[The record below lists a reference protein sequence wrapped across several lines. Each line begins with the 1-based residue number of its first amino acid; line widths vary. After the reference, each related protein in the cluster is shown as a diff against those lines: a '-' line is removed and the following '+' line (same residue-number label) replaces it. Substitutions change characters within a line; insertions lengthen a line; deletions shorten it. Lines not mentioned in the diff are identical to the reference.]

1 VRIRLILSF
10 LLVISLS
17 LIGVSLLVRQN
28 AQQELQTF
36 LGRGGLIGA
45 ESLAAELE
53 AWYQMNGSWN
63 GAEALM
69 PHNEPGTGEGGTGGA
84 GAGGPQQGLRRLIQ
98 IRLANANGIILYD
111 PLNPNAVGS
120 TILVE
125 PSSIPLIVDG
135 KTVGYLLPQE
145 DSYAQENAQFEERF
159 LERINAASLAA
170 AAISGSVALVLALL
184 LAYFLI
190 QPVNVLIGAT
200 EKIAHGDLSYRVAIK
215 KPKELA
221 RLGATFNAMAG
232 ELEQADLRRKNL
244 TSDIAHELRT
254 PLAVQQAHLEALA
267 DGVFALTKENLDPIQ
282 EQNSLLTRLVEDLR
296 LITLADAGEL
306 QMDLQPVDM
315 RALVSSVVEQF
326 SAKAKEKLIA
336 IQTDLQACR
345 TVQADPQRL
354 QQILH
359 NLLQNAV
366 RYTPEKGV
374 ITIQVACSQH
384 KLTCSVRDAGPGIPL
399 ASLPFIF
406 DRFYRAERARAKAD
420 GGTGLGLAIARN
432 LAQAH
437 GGSLTARN
445 HPQGG
450 AEFILTLPLGST
462 APQQFS

>member
-1 VRIRLILSF
+1 MRIRLIVSF
-10 LLVISLS
+10 LLVIFLS
-17 LIGVSLLVRQN
+17 LLGVSLLVRQN
-28 AQQELQTF
+28 AQQEVQTF

-45 ESLAAELE
+45 ESLALELE
-53 AWYQMNGSWN
+53 EWYQTYGSWN
-63 GAEALM
+63 GAEVLM
-69 PHNEPGTGEGGTGGA
+69 PHNEAGAGEGGTGGA
-84 GAGGPQQGLRRLIQ
+84 GSGGPQQGQRRLIQ
-98 IRLANANGIILYD
+98 IRLADANGSILYD
-111 PLNPNAVGS
+111 PLDVDAIGS
-120 TILVE
+120 SIAMDT
-125 PSSIPLIVDG
+125 SSIPLTVDG
-135 KTVGYLLPQE
+135 RIVGYLLPQE

-190 QPVNVLIGAT
+190 QPVNLLIGAT
-200 EKIAHGDLSYRVAIK
+200 EKIAHGDLSYRVAIR

-221 RLGATFNAMAG
+221 RLGATFNAMAA
-232 ELEQADLRRKNL
+232 ELEQADRRRKNL

-267 DGVFALTKENLDPIQ
+267 DGVFALSKENLDPIQ
-282 EQNSLLTRLVEDLR
+282 EQNNLLTRLVEDLR

-315 RALVSSVVEQF
+315 RALVSGVVEQF
-326 SAKAKEKLIA
+326 SAKAKEKQIA
-336 IQTDLQACR
+336 IQTDLQDCQ

-359 NLLQNAV
+359 NLLQNGV
-366 RYTPEKGV
+366 RYTPEKGE
-374 ITIQVACSQH
+374 IMIRVACSQH
-384 KLTCSVRDAGPGIPL
+384 DLTCSMRDSGPGIPE

-406 DRFYRAERARAKAD
+406 DRFYRPERARTKAD

-450 AEFILTLPLGST
+450 AEFILTLPLGSAAT
-462 APQQFS
+462 

>member
-1 VRIRLILSF
+1 MRIRLIVSF
-10 LLVISLS
+10 LLVIFLS
-17 LIGVSLLVRQN
+17 LLGVSLLVRQN
-28 AQQELQTF
+28 AQQEVQTF

-45 ESLAAELE
+45 ESLALELE
-53 AWYQMNGSWN
+53 EWYQTYGSWN
-63 GAEALM
+63 GAEVLM
-69 PHNEPGTGEGGTGGA
+69 PHNEAGAGEGGTGGA
-84 GAGGPQQGLRRLIQ
+84 GSGGPQQGQRRLIQ
-98 IRLANANGIILYD
+98 IRLADANGSILYD
-111 PLNPNAVGS
+111 PLDVDAIGS
-120 TILVE
+120 SIAMDT
-125 PSSIPLIVDG
+125 SSIPLTVDG
-135 KTVGYLLPQE
+135 RIVGYLLPQE

-190 QPVNVLIGAT
+190 QPVNLLSGAT
-200 EKIAHGDLSYRVAIK
+200 EKIAHGDLSYRVAIR

-221 RLGATFNAMAG
+221 RLGATFNAIAA
-232 ELEQADLRRKNL
+232 ELEQADRRRKNL
-244 TSDIAHELRT
+244 TPDIAHELRT

-267 DGVFALTKENLDPIQ
+267 DGVFALSKENLDPIQ
-282 EQNSLLTRLVEDLR
+282 EQNNLLTRLVEDLR

-315 RALVSSVVEQF
+315 RALVSGVVEQF
-326 SAKAKEKLIA
+326 SAKAKEKQIA
-336 IQTDLQACR
+336 IQTDLQDCQ

-359 NLLQNAV
+359 NLLQNGV
-366 RYTPEKGV
+366 RYTPEKGE
-374 ITIQVACSQH
+374 IMIRVACSQH
-384 KLTCSVRDAGPGIPL
+384 DLTCSMRDSGPGIPE

-406 DRFYRAERARAKAD
+406 DRFYRAERARTKAD

-450 AEFILTLPLGST
+450 AEFILTLPLGSAAT
-462 APQQFS
+462 

>member
-1 VRIRLILSF
+1 MRIRLIVSF
-10 LLVISLS
+10 LLVIFLS
-17 LIGVSLLVRQN
+17 LLGVSLLVRQN
-28 AQQELQTF
+28 AQQEVQTF

-45 ESLAAELE
+45 ESLALELE
-53 AWYQMNGSWN
+53 EWYQTYGSWN
-63 GAEALM
+63 GAEVLM
-69 PHNEPGTGEGGTGGA
+69 PHNEAGAGEGGTGGA
-84 GAGGPQQGLRRLIQ
+84 GSGGTQQGQRRLIQ
-98 IRLANANGIILYD
+98 IRLADANGSILYD
-111 PLNPNAVGS
+111 PLDVDAIGS
-120 TILVE
+120 SIAMDT
-125 PSSIPLIVDG
+125 SSIPLTVDG
-135 KTVGYLLPQE
+135 RIVGYLLPQE

-190 QPVNVLIGAT
+190 QPVNLLIGAT
-200 EKIAHGDLSYRVAIK
+200 EKIAHGDLSYRVAIR

-221 RLGATFNAMAG
+221 RLGATFNAMAA
-232 ELEQADLRRKNL
+232 ELEQADRRRKNL

-267 DGVFALTKENLDPIQ
+267 DGVFALSKENLDPIQ
-282 EQNSLLTRLVEDLR
+282 EQNNLLTRLVEDLR

-306 QMDLQPVDM
+306 QLDLQPVDM
-315 RALVSSVVEQF
+315 RALVSGVVEQF
-326 SAKAKEKLIA
+326 SAKAKEKQIA
-336 IQTDLQACR
+336 IQTDLQDCQ

-359 NLLQNAV
+359 NLLQNGV
-366 RYTPEKGV
+366 RYTPEKGE
-374 ITIQVACSQH
+374 IMIRVACSQH
-384 KLTCSVRDAGPGIPL
+384 DLTCSMRDSGPGIPE

-406 DRFYRAERARAKAD
+406 DRFYRAERARTKAD

-450 AEFILTLPLGST
+450 AEFILTLPLGSAAT
-462 APQQFS
+462 